1 MAYSKEV
8 REEVL
13 ERIKNG
19 ESTIKIS
26 KETGI
31 AIRTI
36 HSWIHSI
43 EGNEQTHKKSKS
55 IRTPEEFRK
64 NESIKRMLE
73 YIKQGKSDSEIAQ
86 MPDIEFSKATVYNYK
101 NKCIELGLITRE
113 EIENV
118 KKEKREQKKSTNL
131 KENDQNQ
138 KILEYYKKGLRASE
152 ISRMSDINLS
162 QSQISRY
169 RKIFIQEGL
178 ITQEELPK
186 KKQKTKKEPTKEKK
200 EQPQIKK
207 DKQIKKI
214 LEYLKE
220 GYTVNEINE
229 QEDIT
234 ISMPTIYEY
243 IKKCIQKGLITQEE
257 IDKSREQRKTQKQI
271 EKFKENKQAQK
282 ILEYLKQ
289 GMQNTE
295 IEAMSDITYKKETIA
310 IYKRKLIEYGLIT
323 QEQIDKSI
331 EQRKNQKQTE
341 KFKEN
346 EQAQKIL
353 EYLKQGMQKSEIEA
367 MPDITYK
374 KGTILNYKRKFIEK
388 GLITQEQIDKAI
400 EERKIKQKQQKSKQQ
415 KSKQQKPKQEKPKQ
429 QKPKEQKPKEQKP
442 KQQKPKQQKPKQQK
456 PKQQKP
462 KQEKPKQQ
470 KPKQQKPKQT
480 KTTTKE
486 NKILNQEKTEELL
499 SYLKEGYNPEIIKI
513 YMKID
518 NKTYEETLKQLIK
531 EKKITTETMTEKQ
544 KQKET
549 EYKIRIYLK
558 NIREHISTGEYSK
571 CIKILQQATTTNIA
585 GITEEEKAKLQKAL
599 NILKKAEKVK
609 KAENAIKEGTQ
620 NTETLTK
627 LTGLTQEEINFLKL
641 KLSPEKSKISGISRR
656 EKILNLLASGNQSET
671 LQKTLQICDFE
682 MDDILDQYKYRI
694 KKPETRNEEDQIK
707 QDSNI
712 RLSAILTKL
721 GKNTKSIAQIL
732 KMQPEQVRENIKLA
746 LKTKIIKPDQLKGI
760 KLLKLNEIALEEIER
775 E

>member
-257 IDKSREQRKTQKQI
+257 IDKSREQRKTQK
-271 EKFKENKQAQK
+271 K
-282 ILEYLKQ
+282 
-289 GMQNTE
+289 
-295 IEAMSDITYKKETIA
+295 
-310 IYKRKLIEYGLIT
+310 
-323 QEQIDKSI
+323 
-331 EQRKNQKQTE
+331 TE
-341 KFKEN
+341 KLKEN

-480 KTTTKE
+480 KTTKKE